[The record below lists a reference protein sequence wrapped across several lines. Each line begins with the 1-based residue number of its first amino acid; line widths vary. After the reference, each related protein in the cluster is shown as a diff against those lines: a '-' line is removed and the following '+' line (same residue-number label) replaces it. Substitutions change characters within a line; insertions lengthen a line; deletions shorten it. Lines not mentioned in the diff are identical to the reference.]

1 MKKGY
6 NYLNVFVKVKVLQFY
21 FFASRVKQAML
32 RLKNLEDKA
41 NWSGI
46 DKAAAKR
53 FVKSGLWQPKEK
65 EEEGGKNPKRQRR
78 N

>member
-1 MKKGY
+1 MGHLKTKGE
-6 NYLNVFVKVKVLQFY
+6 NTTESGVKDEIN
-21 FFASRVKQAML
+21 RVKQAML

-65 EEEGGKNPKRQRR
+65 EEEGGKNLKRQRR